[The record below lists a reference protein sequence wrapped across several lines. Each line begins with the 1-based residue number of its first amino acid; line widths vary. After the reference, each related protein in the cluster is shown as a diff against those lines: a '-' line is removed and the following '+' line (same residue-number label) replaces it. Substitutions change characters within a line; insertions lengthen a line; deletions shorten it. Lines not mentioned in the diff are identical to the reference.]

1 MSQPKT
7 KVRVAAGAV
16 CHADFCANDRL
27 TTRCERSET
36 VLHMASDWCV
46 AMLDVPWTSKLK
58 LGRFELIDVGAC
70 VCRDVC
76 ASGVTRTAVRE
87 LFQNGLKRLI
97 LTVPYHYDYRQLME
111 CASSMHIFAVGGAK
125 AILLLL

>member
-1 MSQPKT
+1 
-7 KVRVAAGAV
+7 
-16 CHADFCANDRL
+16 
-27 TTRCERSET
+27 
-36 VLHMASDWCV
+36 MASDWCV

-70 VCRDVC
+70 VCCAVC
-76 ASGVTRTAVRE
+76 AGGVTRTAVRE